1 VDDGAVPQLSA
12 RYAALGGEVAR
23 FAAVGILS
31 YGLGIG
37 LAAAFHELSAIPQ
50 KLAVALS
57 LAIIL
62 ATNFALARV
71 FIFRAAGS
79 VSGQLV
85 RFMATSATMRVVEYL
100 IFLALLTGL
109 GLNYLL
115 ALTAALAASSAL
127 KFVLYKLIVFGRAS
141 SAA

>member
-1 VDDGAVPQLSA
+1 MPVLNA

-23 FAAVGILS
+23 FAAVGVLS

-50 KLAVALS
+50 KLAVAMS

-62 ATNFALARV
+62 VTNFVLARV
-71 FIFRAAGS
+71 FIFRAKGG
-79 VSGQLV
+79 VSSQLV

-109 GLNYLL
+109 GVNYLL
-115 ALTAALAASSAL
+115 ALTAALAISSAL
-127 KFVLYKLIVFGRAS
+127 KFVLYKLVVFGRAAVS
-141 SAA
+141 